1 VDRSFFDGAFLP
13 TRILSAARVVGW
25 HSEFRIPNSEF
36 EKYPVPVKIAVLCSG
51 GVDSS
56 VALMRLVEEGEHEL
70 TAFYLKIWLEDEM
83 AFLGQC
89 PWEED
94 LRFVQE
100 VCDSAD
106 VPLEIISLQQE
117 YLKTVVAY
125 ALDELGAGHTPS
137 PDVMCN
143 RMIKFGAFVDRIGD
157 RFDLVASGHYARV
170 VHRDR
175 LARLLRSADRRK
187 DQTYFLSQMHQDQV
201 ARSLFPI
208 GDLTKAEVR
217 AEARRFDLPNADRP
231 DSQGICFLG
240 RVPFNDFVRHHLG
253 DRPGEIRELSTGRVL
268 GEHRGTWFHTI
279 GQRRGLGLG
288 GGPWYVAGKD
298 HERNLILVVHADD
311 LAGQARHGFVISSPH
326 WIAEAPVRPDLE
338 VKIRHGERID
348 PCTVSAP
355 GDGSLRVEF
364 ATTSD
369 PGIAPGQ
376 FAVLYDG
383 EECLGGGVIV
393 REPSP

>member
-1 VDRSFFDGAFLP
+1 MS
-13 TRILSAARVVGW
+13 RV
-25 HSEFRIPNSEF
+25 
-36 EKYPVPVKIAVLCSG
+36 AVLVSG

-56 VALMRLVEEGEHEL
+56 VALMRLVEQGAHDL

-94 LRFVQE
+94 LRWVRE
-100 VCDSAD
+100 VCDRAG

-117 YLKTVVAY
+117 YLSTVVAY
-125 ALDELGAGHTPS
+125 AIGELEAGKTPS

-143 RMIKFGAFVDRIGD
+143 RLIKFGAFVDRVGMD
-157 RFDLVASGHYARV
+157 FELVATGHHARV
-170 VHRDR
+170 EKRDG
-175 LARLLRSADRRK
+175 LARLLRAADPRK
-187 DQTYFLSQMHQDQV
+187 DQTYFLCQLRQDQL

-217 AEARRFDLPNADRP
+217 DEARRLDLANAERP

-253 DRPGEIRELSTGRVL
+253 DRPGEIREIVTGRVL

-288 GGPWYVAGKD
+288 DGPWYVAEKD
-298 HERNLILVVHADD
+298 IDQSLVLVVHGNN
-311 LAGQARHGFVISSPH
+311 LAEHSRGSFRIPAPH
-326 WIAEAPVRPDLE
+326 WIALPPKRSDLQVR
-338 VKIRHGERID
+338 IRHGEHID
-348 PCTVSAP
+348 DCTIETAADGGLLVQLVSTK
-355 GDGSLRVEF
+355 DS
-364 ATTSD
+364 
-369 PGIAPGQ
+369 GIAPGQ
-376 FAVLYDG
+376 FAALYDG
-383 EECLGGGVIV
+383 EECLGGGTII
-393 REPSP
+393 